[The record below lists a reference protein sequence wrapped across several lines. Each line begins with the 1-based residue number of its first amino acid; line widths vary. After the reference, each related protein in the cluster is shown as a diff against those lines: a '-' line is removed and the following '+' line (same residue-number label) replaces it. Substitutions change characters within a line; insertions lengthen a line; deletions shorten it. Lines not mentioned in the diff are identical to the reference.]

1 MKSMFIVIL
10 LLFMSIFHDLSNSMI
25 YAQDANDAQK
35 IEAKCDNSCSDSP
48 DIIGNCNSSEIIIN
62 AITRE
67 EKITEDSS
75 SD

>member
-1 MKSMFIVIL
+1 
-10 LLFMSIFHDLSNSMI
+10 MSIFHDLSNHMI
-25 YAQDANDAQK
+25 YAQDSNNTQQ

-48 DIIGNCNSSEIIIN
+48 NIIGNCNSSEIIIN
-62 AITRE
+62 AIVGE